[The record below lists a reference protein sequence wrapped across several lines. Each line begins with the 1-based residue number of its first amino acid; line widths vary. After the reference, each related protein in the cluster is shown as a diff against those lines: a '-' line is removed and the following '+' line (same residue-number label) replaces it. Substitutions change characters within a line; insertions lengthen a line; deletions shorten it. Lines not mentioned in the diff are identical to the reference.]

1 MCYNPITFAKDIE
14 LRRQIMNSIRRIFTL
29 VLALVMCLSSF
40 AVTANAAGQTMHGI
54 GFVNTSNL
62 RLRSDA
68 TTNSKI
74 LDTAPINDCVVV
86 ISKHGDWYK
95 VNYNLQEGFMHSS
108 YLDVLTRENAELG
121 YGKVNGSSVNIRS
134 GAGTIYRGIGVA
146 SKGAKVYIIGLN
158 NGWYKVI
165 FNSSIGYIR
174 SDYVDLTEIPYE
186 NKESANSPKFFR
198 RGKSTG
204 VAPSAAA
211 LNGSTSSGNSNSG
224 GNNAGSNTA
233 VNVTGAQILAE
244 AQKYLGTPYVSGG
257 ASPSGF
263 DCSGFVYYVLK
274 QLGFSPYRTPAD
286 QYKQGTA
293 VSKENLKI
301 GDIVFFA
308 NTYTSGI
315 SHVGIYAGNGQF
327 IHSPNSR
334 STVSYSDLTSGYWA
348 QHYYGAR
355 RMA

>member
-1 MCYNPITFAKDIE
+1 
-14 LRRQIMNSIRRIFTL
+14 MNFPRRIL
-29 VLALVMCLSSF
+29 SALLSIVLCVGGLSI
-40 AVTANAAGQTMHGI
+40 TASAAGDVMHGI
-54 GFVNTSNL
+54 GFVNTNSL
-62 RLRSDA
+62 RVRSEA

-74 LDTAPINDCVVV
+74 VDTAPKNDCVVV
-86 ISKHGDWYK
+86 IAKVGDWYK
-95 VNYNLQEGFMHSS
+95 VNYNLQEGYMHSD

-121 YGKVNGSSVNIRS
+121 YGKLNGSSVNVRA
-134 GAGTIYRGIGVA
+134 GAGTGYRSVAVA
-146 SKGAKVYIIGLN
+146 SKGSKCYIIGLN

-165 FNSSIGYIR
+165 YNSTIGYIR
-174 SDYVDLTEIPYE
+174 SDFVDLTEIPYE
-186 NKESANSPKFFR
+186 NKDSSNSPKFYR
-198 RGKSTG
+198 HGKSTG

-211 LNGSTSSGNSNSG
+211 LNGTASSNNNSTASGS
-224 GNNAGSNTA
+224 A
-233 VNVTGAQILAE
+233 TGAQILAE

-274 QLGFSPYRTPAD
+274 QLGYSPYRTPAD
-286 QYKQGTA
+286 QFTQGTS
-293 VSKENLKI
+293 VSKENLKA

-334 STVSYSDLTSGYWA
+334 STVSYSDLTSGYWSN
-348 QHYYGAR
+348 HYHGAR
-355 RMA
+355 RMN